1 MVTQIDQASGLRARA
16 TAEQTIP
23 PVQVIAVSSGKGGVG
38 KTNIVANLA
47 IAGAKQGSHVMIM
60 DADLALGNL
69 DVLLGLTPKYSLED
83 VISGQQT
90 LEDIVVEGP
99 AGVRILPA
107 TSGGQDLTTL
117 REDQQLQLQTQFL
130 NLATPP
136 ELLLIDCAAG
146 ISENVL
152 YFSLVAHEVL
162 VVVTPEPTSLTDA
175 YALIKVL
182 STRYR
187 QKRFRILINM
197 AKQVREAKDVF
208 RKLSKVSDRFL
219 SVSLDFAGWVPL
231 DEQLPLAV
239 CQQKAV
245 VEAFPKAPS
254 SRALTDLV
262 ATLHGWRAENP
273 MDGGLQ
279 LFGPSVLWT
288 PTQEG
293 A

>member
-1 MVTQIDQASGLRARA
+1 MITQIDQASGLRARA
-16 TAEQTIP
+16 DDQHP
-23 PVQVIAVSSGKGGVG
+23 LPQVQVIAVSSGKGGVG

-47 IAGAKQGSHVMIM
+47 VAGAKQGSRVMIM

-69 DVLLGLTPKYSLED
+69 DVLLGLTPVYSLED
-83 VISGQQT
+83 VIAGRQT
-90 LEDIVVEGP
+90 LEEIVVEGP

-107 TSGGQDLTTL
+107 TSGAQDLTSLTQ
-117 REDQQLQLQTQFL
+117 DQQLHLQTQFL
-130 NLATPP
+130 NLDTPP

-146 ISENVL
+146 ISANVL
-152 YFSLVAHEVL
+152 YFSVVAHEVL

-197 AKQVREAKDVF
+197 AKQGREAKDVF

-219 SVSLDFAGWVPL
+219 NVSLDFAGWVPL
-231 DEQLPLAV
+231 DEQLPIAV
-239 CQQKAV
+239 CQQQAV
-245 VEAFPKAPS
+245 VEAVPKASS
-254 SRALTDLV
+254 SRALSDLV
-262 ATLHGWRAENP
+262 ATLHGWRSEHP

>member
-16 TAEQTIP
+16 EQTIS
-23 PVQVIAVSSGKGGVG
+23 PVQVVAVSSGKGGVG

-47 IAGAKQGSHVMIM
+47 VAGAKQGSNVMIM

-69 DVLLGLTPKYSLED
+69 DVLLGLTPPFTLED
-83 VISGQQT
+83 VISGRQT
-90 LEDIVVEGP
+90 LENIVVDGP

-107 TSGGQDLTTL
+107 TSGVQDLTTL
-117 REDQQLQLQTQFL
+117 SQDQQLQLQTQFL

-146 ISENVL
+146 ISANVL
-152 YFSLVAHEVL
+152 YFSLVAHEIL
-162 VVVTPEPTSLTDA
+162 VVVSPEPTSLTDA

-187 QKRFRILINM
+187 QKRFRILTNM
-197 AKQVREAKDVF
+197 AKNVREAKDVF
-208 RKLSKVSDRFL
+208 RKLSKVTDRFL
-219 SVSLDFAGWVPL
+219 GVSLDFAGWVPL
-231 DEQLPLAV
+231 DEYLPMAV

-254 SRALTDLV
+254 SRALSDLV
-262 ATLHGWRAENP
+262 ATLQGWRAEQSL
-273 MDGGLQ
+273 DGGLQ

>member
-16 TAEQTIP
+16 SAGQTLS

-47 IAGAKQGSHVMIM
+47 VAGAQQGTHVMIM

-69 DVLLGLTPKYSLED
+69 DVLLGLNPTYTLED
-83 VISGQQT
+83 VIAGRQT
-90 LEDIVVEGP
+90 LEEVVIDGP
-99 AGVRILPA
+99 SGVRILPA
-107 TSGGQDLTTL
+107 TSGVQDLTSL
-117 REDQQLQLQTQFL
+117 SQDQQIHLQSQFSQL
-130 NLATPP
+130 TRPP

-146 ISENVL
+146 IAANVL
-152 YFSLVAHEVL
+152 YFSLVANEVL

-197 AKQVREAKDVF
+197 AKHVREAKDVF

-231 DEQLPLAV
+231 DEHLSMAV

-245 VEAFPKAPS
+245 VEAYPKAPS
-254 SRALTDLV
+254 SRALAELV
-262 ATLHGWRAENP
+262 TTINEWRAEQS

-288 PTQEG
+288 PGQEG

>member
-16 TAEQTIP
+16 SAEQTIS
-23 PVQVIAVSSGKGGVG
+23 PVQVVAVSSGKGGVG
-38 KTNIVANLA
+38 KSNIVANLA
-47 IAGAKQGSHVMIM
+47 VSGAKQGLRVMIM

-69 DVLLGLTPKYSLED
+69 DVLLGLTPLYSLED
-83 VISGQQT
+83 VISGRQT

-107 TSGGQDLTTL
+107 TSGGEDLTNL
-117 REDQQLQLQTQFL
+117 SQDQQLRLQTQFL
-130 NLATPP
+130 NLSTPP

-146 ISENVL
+146 ISPNVL
-152 YFSLVAHEVL
+152 YFSLIAHEIL

-187 QKRFRILINM
+187 QKRFRILTNM
-197 AKQVREAKDVF
+197 GKNIREAKDVY
-208 RKLSKVSDRFL
+208 RKLSKVADRFL
-219 SVSLDFAGWVPL
+219 SVSLDFAGWVPM
-231 DEQLPLAV
+231 DEYLPMAV

-245 VEAFPKAPS
+245 VEAYPKAPS
-254 SRALTDLV
+254 SRALAELV
-262 ATLHGWRAENP
+262 GKVNGWRGEHP
-273 MDGGLQ
+273 VDGGLQ
-279 LFGPSVLWT
+279 LFGPSILWT

>member
-16 TAEQTIP
+16 SAEQTIS
-23 PVQVIAVSSGKGGVG
+23 PVQVVAVSSGKGGVG

-47 IAGAKQGSHVMIM
+47 IAGAKQGMQVMIM

-69 DVLLGLTPKYSLED
+69 DVLLGLTPAYSLED
-83 VISGQQT
+83 VIAGRQT
-90 LEDIVVEGP
+90 LEEIVVDGP

-107 TSGGQDLTTL
+107 TSGGEDLTNL
-117 REDQQLQLQTQFL
+117 SQEQQLQMQTQFS
-130 NLATPP
+130 NLSTPP

-146 ISENVL
+146 IASNVL
-152 YFSLVAHEVL
+152 YFSLVAHEIL

-187 QKRFRILINM
+187 QKRFRILTNM
-197 AKQVREAKDVF
+197 GKNIREAKDVY
-208 RKLSKVSDRFL
+208 RKLNKVTDRFL
-219 SVSLDFAGWVPL
+219 SVSLDFAGWVPM
-231 DEQLPLAV
+231 DECLPMAV

-245 VEAFPKAPS
+245 VEAFPKAS
-254 SRALTDLV
+254 STRALTELV
-262 ATLHGWRAENP
+262 GKVNGWREEHP
-273 MDGGLQ
+273 IDGGLQ

>member
-1 MVTQIDQASGLRARA
+1 MITQIDQASGLRAQA
-16 TAEQTIP
+16 SAEHTLP

-38 KTNIVANLA
+38 KTNIVANIA
-47 IAGAKQGSHVMIM
+47 VAGAKQGSRVMIM

-69 DVLLGLTPKYSLED
+69 DVLLGLTPAYSLED
-83 VISGQQT
+83 VIAGRQT
-90 LEDIVVEGP
+90 LEEIVVVGP
-99 AGVRILPA
+99 AGVQILPA
-107 TSGGQDLTTL
+107 TSGAQDLTAL
-117 REDQQLQLQTQFL
+117 SRDQQLHLQTQFL

-146 ISENVL
+146 ISANVL

-208 RKLSKVSDRFL
+208 RKLSKVTDRFL
-219 SVSLDFAGWVPL
+219 SLSLDFAGWVPL
-231 DEQLPLAV
+231 DDRLPMAV
-239 CQQKAV
+239 CQQQAV
-245 VEAFPKAPS
+245 VEAFPKASS
-254 SRALTDLV
+254 SRALSDLV
-262 ATLHGWRAENP
+262 ATLQGWRSEHP

-288 PTQEG
+288 PAQEG

>member
-16 TAEQTIP
+16 GAQPIP

-47 IAGAKQGSHVMIM
+47 VAGAKQGAHVMIM

-69 DVLLGLTPKYSLED
+69 DVLLGLTPTHTLED
-83 VISGQQT
+83 VIAGRQT
-90 LEDIVVEGP
+90 LEDIVVDGP

-107 TSGGQDLTTL
+107 ASGEQDLTAL
-117 REDQQLQLQTQFL
+117 GQAQQLHLQTQFL
-130 NLATPP
+130 NLAMPP

-146 ISENVL
+146 ISANVL

-162 VVVTPEPTSLTDA
+162 VVVSPEPTSLTDA

-187 QKRFRILINM
+187 QKRFRILTNM
-197 AKQVREAKDVF
+197 ARNIREAKDVF
-208 RKLSKVSDRFL
+208 RKLSKVTDRFL
-219 SVSLDFAGWVPL
+219 SVSLDFAGGVPL
-231 DEQLPLAV
+231 DEYLPMAV

-254 SRALTDLV
+254 SRAFSELV
-262 ATLHGWRAENP
+262 AKFNGWRAEHP

-288 PTQEG
+288 PSQEG

>member
-1 MVTQIDQASGLRARA
+1 MITQIDQASGLRARA
-16 TAEQTIP
+16 DDQHP
-23 PVQVIAVSSGKGGVG
+23 LPQVHVIAVSSGKGGVG

-47 IAGAKQGSHVMIM
+47 VAGAKQGLRVMIM

-69 DVLLGLTPKYSLED
+69 DVLLGLTPVYSLED
-83 VISGQQT
+83 VIAGRQT
-90 LEDIVVEGP
+90 LENIVVEGP

-107 TSGGQDLTTL
+107 TSGVEDLTSL
-117 REDQQLQLQTQFL
+117 SQDQQLHLQTQFL
-130 NLATPP
+130 NLANPP

-146 ISENVL
+146 ISANVL
-152 YFSLVAHEVL
+152 YFSLVAHEVI

-197 AKQVREAKDVF
+197 AKNVREAKDVF
-208 RKLSKVSDRFL
+208 RKLSKVADRFL

-231 DEQLPLAV
+231 DEHLPMAV
-239 CQQKAV
+239 CQQQAV
-245 VEAFPKAPS
+245 VEAFPKASS
-254 SRALTDLV
+254 SRALSDLV
-262 ATLHGWRAENP
+262 ATVHGWRSEHS

>member
-1 MVTQIDQASGLRARA
+1 MVIQIDQASGLRERVSAA
-16 TAEQTIP
+16 QTFS
-23 PVQVIAVSSGKGGVG
+23 PVHVVAVSSGKGGVG

-47 IAGAKQGSHVMIM
+47 VAGAKKGFQVMIM

-69 DVLLGLTPKYSLED
+69 DVLLGLTPAFTLED
-83 VISGQQT
+83 VISGRQG
-90 LEDIVVEGP
+90 LEDIVVDGP
-99 AGVRILPA
+99 SGIRILPA
-107 TSGGQDLTTL
+107 TSGVQSLTSLTQ
-117 REDQQLQLQTQFL
+117 DQQLYLQSQFL
-130 NLATPP
+130 NLTAPP

-187 QKRFRILINM
+187 QKRFRILTNM
-197 AKQVREAKDVF
+197 AKNVREAKDVF
-208 RKLSKVSDRFL
+208 RKLSKVTDRFL

-231 DEQLPLAV
+231 DEYVPMAV
-239 CQQKAV
+239 CQQKAI
-245 VEAFPKAPS
+245 VEAFPKAPA
-254 SRALTDLV
+254 SRAFTDLV
-262 ATLHGWRAENP
+262 TKCHGWREEHP
-273 MDGGLQ
+273 MNGGLQ
-279 LFGPSVLWT
+279 LFGPSILWT

>member
-90 LEDIVVEGP
+90 LEGIVVEGP

-219 SVSLDFAGWVPL
+219 SVSLDFLRPRQV
-231 DEQLPLAV
+231 V
-239 CQQKAV
+239 RCQIL
-245 VEAFPKAPS
+245 
-254 SRALTDLV
+254 SR
-262 ATLHGWRAENP
+262 RC
-273 MDGGLQ
+273 MDGEQNIQWMEGFSCLAHRF
-279 LFGPSVLWT
+279 FGHPHRKER
-288 PTQEG
+288 EG
-293 A
+293 

>member
-1 MVTQIDQASGLRARA
+1 MGDSYPRETVSGS
-16 TAEQTIP
+16 T
-23 PVQVIAVSSGKGGVG
+23 GG
-38 KTNIVANLA
+38 
-47 IAGAKQGSHVMIM
+47 IAGR
-60 DADLALGNL
+60 
-69 DVLLGLTPKYSLED
+69 
-83 VISGQQT
+83 QT
-90 LEDIVVEGP
+90 LENIVVEGP

-107 TSGGQDLTTL
+107 TSGVQDLTSL
-117 REDQQLQLQTQFL
+117 SQDQQLHLQTQFL
-130 NLATPP
+130 NLANPP

-146 ISENVL
+146 ISANVL

-197 AKQVREAKDVF
+197 AKHVREAKDVF

-219 SVSLDFAGWVPL
+219 NVSLDFAGWVPL
-231 DEQLPLAV
+231 DEHLPMAV

-245 VEAFPKAPS
+245 VEAFPKASS
-254 SRALTDLV
+254 SRALSDLV
-262 ATLHGWRAENP
+262 ATLHGWRSEHP

>member
-16 TAEQTIP
+16 SAEP
-23 PVQVIAVSSGKGGVG
+23 PSSPVQVVAVSSGKGGVG

-47 IAGAKQGSHVMIM
+47 VAGAKQGAHVMIM

-69 DVLLGLTPKYSLED
+69 DVLLGLTPVFTLED
-83 VISGQQT
+83 VIAGRQV
-90 LEDIVVEGP
+90 LEEIVVEGP

-107 TSGGQDLTTL
+107 TSGVQDLTTL
-117 REDQQLQLQTQFL
+117 NQDQQLQLQTQFL
-130 NLATPP
+130 GLATPP

-146 ISENVL
+146 ISSNVL

-162 VVVTPEPTSLTDA
+162 VVVSPEPTSLTDA

-187 QKRFRILINM
+187 QKRFRILTNM
-197 AKQVREAKDVF
+197 AKNIREAKDVF
-208 RKLSKVSDRFL
+208 RKLSKVTDRFL
-219 SVSLDFAGWVPL
+219 GVSLDFAGWVPL
-231 DEQLPLAV
+231 DEYLPMAV

-254 SRALTDLV
+254 SRALSDLV
-262 ATLHGWRAENP
+262 AKLHGWRAEHP
-273 MDGGLQ
+273 MDGGLR

-293 A
+293 V

>member
-1 MVTQIDQASGLRARA
+1 MITQIDQASGLRARA
-16 TAEQTIP
+16 SAQPTLP

-38 KTNIVANLA
+38 KTNIVANIA
-47 IAGAKQGSHVMIM
+47 VAGAKQGTRVMIM

-69 DVLLGLTPKYSLED
+69 DVLLGLTPVYSLED
-83 VISGQQT
+83 VIAGRQT
-90 LEDIVVEGP
+90 LEEIVVEGP
-99 AGVRILPA
+99 AGVQILPA
-107 TSGGQDLTTL
+107 TSGVQDLTAL
-117 REDQQLQLQTQFL
+117 SRDQQLHLQTQFL
-130 NLATPP
+130 KLATPP

-146 ISENVL
+146 ISANVL
-152 YFSLVAHEVL
+152 YFSLVAHETI

-208 RKLSKVSDRFL
+208 RKLSKVTDRFL
-219 SVSLDFAGWVPL
+219 SLSLDFAGWVPL
-231 DEQLPLAV
+231 DDHLPMAV
-239 CQQKAV
+239 CQQQAV

-254 SRALTDLV
+254 SRALSNLMT
-262 ATLHGWRAENP
+262 TLLGWRSDHP

>member
-1 MVTQIDQASGLRARA
+1 MVTQIDQASGLRAKA
-16 TAEQTIP
+16 SAGQTMS
-23 PVQVIAVSSGKGGVG
+23 PVQVVAVSSGKGGVG

-47 IAGAKQGSHVMIM
+47 MAGAKQGSHVMIM

-69 DVLLGLTPKYSLED
+69 DVLLGLNPTYTLED
-83 VISGQQT
+83 VIAGRQT
-90 LEDIVVEGP
+90 LEEVVIEGP
-99 AGVRILPA
+99 WGVRILPA
-107 TSGGQDLTTL
+107 TSGVQDLTSL
-117 REDQQLQLQTQFL
+117 SQDQQLHLQSQFSQL
-130 NLATPP
+130 AMPP

-146 ISENVL
+146 IAANVL

-219 SVSLDFAGWVPL
+219 SVSLDFAGWIPF
-231 DEQLPLAV
+231 DEHLSMAV

-254 SRALTDLV
+254 SRALTELV
-262 ATLHGWRAENP
+262 ATIKDWRAEQS

-288 PTQEG
+288 PGQEG